1 MNELMK
7 KRMEEMEKRIKEQSD
22 NFIKFS
28 EVANQKETQ
37 LNNDISKYL
46 IEISKLKN
54 EMELLNKKVNNLNEE
69 KQNNN
74 NKISK
79 LLKENEELKKKN
91 IIKNSMSSQ
100 NLETKQKYENYIKLL
115 KKDILNLEEDKKDL
129 EEVVMKQENKV
140 TELTSHYNN
149 VKNLL
154 KVKENEIKNNL
165 EYRNKLFNS
174 VTYHKKQL
182 EKLKYKSLNTDMNEN
197 DIKVLKNE
205 IRNMK
210 IEMASKENKI
220 NLLSRSN
227 KILETRV
234 NKLTQSQNYEN
245 YYNNLNNNGTMSL
258 RINKNKS
265 PDLLNEEKKNKLIK
279 SRNKSNTPIKKYK
292 IQNKNEFDEIIKTT
306 EIYNDNNNYIK
317 DLERK
322 KQEQKDIKF
331 NKIKE
336 KYRKEGFI
344 HNKNIDQILNKNNES
359 EININLD
366 TNQFNKEQTLK
377 NINEIQYEK
386 GPSIN
391 VSQEVEFPV
400 FESYVVLQGENDENN
415 NYNNNDNNDNKNNEN
430 NKENLINNDD
440 DDNDFGKLHNFVNK
454 ILDEF

>member
-7 KRMEEMEKRIKEQSD
+7 KRMEEMEKRIKEQSE

-28 EVANQKETQ
+28 EVANQKEAQ

-54 EMELLNKKVNNLNEE
+54 EMELLNNKVNNLTEE

-245 YYNNLNNNGTMSL
+245 YYGNLNNNGTMSL

-265 PDLLNEEKKNKLIK
+265 PDLLNEENKKKLIISTIK
-279 SRNKSNTPIKKYK
+279 KKSNTPINKKV
-292 IQNKNEFDEIIKTT
+292 IIPNKNEFDENIKTK
-306 EIYNDNNNYIK
+306 EIYTDNYNYIK

-331 NKIKE
+331 NEIKE

-344 HNKNIDQILNKNNES
+344 HNKNIEQILNKNEES
-359 EININLD
+359 EININFD
-366 TNQFNKEQTLK
+366 SNQFNKEQTLK

-400 FESYVVLQGENDENN
+400 FESYVVLQGENDENTN
-415 NYNNNDNNDNKNNEN
+415 EKNDNENNEI
-430 NKENLINNDD
+430 NKENLINNDED
-440 DDNDFGKLHNFVNK
+440 DDNNFLKLHTYVNK

>member
-7 KRMEEMEKRIKEQSD
+7 IRMEEMEKRIKEQSE

-28 EVANQKETQ
+28 EVANQKEAQ

-54 EMELLNKKVNNLNEE
+54 EMELLNNKVNNLTEE

-74 NKISK
+74 NKITQ

-91 IIKNSMSSQ
+91 LLKNSVSSQ
-100 NLETKQKYENYIKLL
+100 NLETKKKYENYIKLL
-115 KKDILNLEEDKKDL
+115 KKDILNLEEEKKDL

-140 TELTSHYNN
+140 TELSSHYNN

-154 KVKENEIKNNL
+154 KEKENEIKNNL

-174 VTYHKKQL
+174 VNYHKKQL
-182 EKLKYKSLNTDMNEN
+182 AKLKYKSFNSDMNEN

-265 PDLLNEEKKNKLIK
+265 PDLLNEENKKKLIISTIK
-279 SRNKSNTPIKKYK
+279 KKSNTPINKKV
-292 IQNKNEFDEIIKTT
+292 IIPNKNEFDENIKTK
-306 EIYNDNNNYIK
+306 EIYTDNYNYIK

-331 NKIKE
+331 NEIKE

-344 HNKNIDQILNKNNES
+344 HNKNIEQILNKNEES
-359 EININLD
+359 EININFD
-366 TNQFNKEQTLK
+366 SNQFNKEQTLK

-400 FESYVVLQGENDENN
+400 FESYVVLQGENDENTN
-415 NYNNNDNNDNKNNEN
+415 EKNDNEN
-430 NKENLINNDD
+430 NEINKEKLINNDED
-440 DDNDFGKLHNFVNK
+440 DDNNFLKLHSYVNK